1 MIPRYRLGF
10 RPDIEGLRAVA
21 VLAVLAFHATVPG
34 MAGGFVGV
42 DVFFVIS
49 GFLITGLLLRDVSAT
64 GRFSLAEFY
73 ARRARRILPAAG
85 VVLLATTAGA
95 WLMLPPL
102 RGGDI
107 AADVVTAALYIA
119 NWRFVA
125 GQTDYL
131 AAERDPSPLL
141 HYWSLAVEEQFY
153 LLWAPLLLVLVL
165 LARRLGRSPFP
176 AIAVAIVTLTGL
188 SFALSLWWTGVSAP
202 LAYLSSPSRAW
213 QFGVGALV
221 ALLMPYS
228 SRPDGGEGR
237 PDAGGSSDG
246 TGQGRGRRPRFAVR
260 VAQGA
265 LGLLGAAAVVWSI
278 VRIGPSTPY
287 PGTIA
292 LVPTLGTAAVI
303 LFRSPVSAALS
314 SAPVRAIGR
323 LSFSWY
329 LWHWPVLVLAE
340 AVLGA
345 QPWPVRLALVLGS
358 ALPAVLTLKLVERP
372 LRLSA
377 VVSALPRRG
386 LALGTSA
393 MAVPLAAAL
402 LLNGGVVHGATAT
415 RATVTGTATDTA
427 TGTAGAPG
435 TALRPTPAEART
447 DFPRSAGC
455 EIELTATTSPP
466 CLFGNPASKDR
477 IVLIGD
483 SHAGQW
489 FAVAERIAVRR
500 GWALEVLTKP
510 GCPLPRLTVVDP
522 RLGREYRECD
532 TWREHALKRLAAQA
546 PPRLVLVAS
555 LNAYSSDRAALT
567 RAWDAT
573 LTPLSRLGAP
583 LVYLRDTPLPGKDV
597 PACLSGGPVADCAF
611 PRRAAL
617 RPDPLAEQVRAGE
630 RPGVRLLD
638 VVPLLCRETADTCPA
653 ALDGVVLYR
662 DDAHITNTL
671 AVRLAPRMEQ
681 DLEDLD
687 LIPTVL

>member
-34 MAGGFVGV
+34 LAGGFIGV

-49 GFLITGLLLRDVSAT
+49 GFLITGLLLRDVSVT

-95 WLMLPPL
+95 WLLLPPL

-107 AADVVTAALYIA
+107 AGDVVTAALYIA

-165 LARRLGRSPFP
+165 LARRVGRSPVP
-176 AIAVAIVTLTGL
+176 AVTAAVVALTGA
-188 SFALSLWWTGVSAP
+188 SFALSLWWTGLSAP

-213 QFGVGALV
+213 QFGVGALA
-221 ALLMPYS
+221 ALLMPYLG
-228 SRPDGGEGR
+228 RPDGGEDR
-237 PDAGGSSDG
+237 PG
-246 TGQGRGRRPRFAVR
+246 TGGTGGTADRTGRRPRFAAR
-260 VAQGA
+260 VASGA
-265 LGLLGAAAVVWSI
+265 LGLAGGAAVAWS
-278 VRIGPSTPY
+278 VAGIGPATPY
-287 PGTIA
+287 PGTAA
-292 LVPTLGTAAVI
+292 LVPTLGTAAI
-303 LFRSPVSAALS
+303 IMFRSPLS
-314 SAPVRAIGR
+314 RVLSLAPVRAIGR

-340 AVLGA
+340 AALGE
-345 QPWPVRLALVLGS
+345 QPWPVRLALVLAS
-358 ALPAVLTLKLVERP
+358 ALPAALTLRLVENP
-372 LRLSA
+372 LRLSE

-402 LLNGGVVHGATAT
+402 LLNGGVVHGAAT
-415 RATVTGTATDTA
+415 TQVTVAAADPAGTAD
-427 TGTAGAPG
+427 APG
-435 TALRPTPAEART
+435 TALRPTPAQART
-447 DFPRSAGC
+447 DFPKSAGC
-455 EIELTATTSPP
+455 EIALTATTSPP
-466 CLFGNPASKDR
+466 CLFGDTTSKDR
-477 IVLIGD
+477 VVLIGD

-489 FAVAERIAVRR
+489 FAAAERVAVRR

-532 TWREHALKRLAAQA
+532 AWREYALKRLAAES
-546 PPRLVLVAS
+546 PPRLILVAS
-555 LNAYSSDRAALT
+555 LNAYASDRTVLT

-573 LTPLSRLGAP
+573 LTPLSRLGATV
-583 LVYLRDTPLPGKDV
+583 VYLRDTPLPGKDV
-597 PACLSGGPVADCAF
+597 PSCLSGGPVGDCAF
-611 PRRAAL
+611 PRRAGL
-617 RPDPLAEQVRAGE
+617 RPDPLAEQIVAGE
-630 RPGVRLLD
+630 RPGMRLLD
-638 VVPLLCRETADTCPA
+638 VVPLLCPGTGDTCPA
-653 ALDGVVLYR
+653 ALDGIVLYR
-662 DDAHITNTL
+662 DDAHITDTL
-671 AVRLAPRMEQ
+671 AVRLAPRLEQ

>member
-1 MIPRYRLGF
+1 MTSRYRLGF

-95 WLMLPPL
+95 WLLLPPL
-102 RGGDI
+102 RGGDV
-107 AADVVTAALYIA
+107 AGDVVTAALYIA

-176 AIAVAIVTLTGL
+176 AIAVAVVTLTGV

-213 QFGVGALV
+213 QFGVGALA

-228 SRPDGGEGR
+228 ARPDGGEGR
-237 PDAGGSSDG
+237 QDAGDA
-246 TGQGRGRRPRFAVR
+246 RGGPERRLRFTFR
-260 VAQGA
+260 VAGGA
-265 LGLLGAAAVVWSI
+265 LGLAGAAAIAWSI
-278 VRIGPSTPY
+278 AGIGPATPY
-287 PGTIA
+287 PGTAA

-303 LFRSPVSAALS
+303 LFRSPVSAAFS
-314 SAPVRAIGR
+314 WAPVRAIGR

-329 LWHWPVLVLAE
+329 LWHWPVLVLTE
-340 AVLGA
+340 AALGT
-345 QPWPVRLALVLGS
+345 QPWPVRLALILAS
-358 ALPAVLTLKLVERP
+358 ALPAFLTLRLVERP
-372 LRLSA
+372 LRLSE

-393 MAVPLAAAL
+393 MAVPVAAAL
-402 LLNGGVVHGATAT
+402 LLNGGVVQGATAT
-415 RATVTGTATDTA
+415 RVTVAGTVA
-427 TGTAGAPG
+427 GTVDASGPAGAPG
-435 TALRPTPAEART
+435 TALHPTPAEART
-447 DFPRSAGC
+447 DFPKSAGC
-455 EIELTATTSPP
+455 EIALTATTSPP

-522 RLGREYRECD
+522 RLGREYRECNA
-532 TWREHALKRLAAQA
+532 WRDYALKRLAGES
-546 PPRLVLVAS
+546 PPRMILVAS
-555 LNAYSSDRAALT
+555 LNAYASDTAALT

-573 LTPLSRLGAP
+573 LTPLSRLGAS

-597 PACLSGGPVADCAF
+597 PACLSGRPVKDCAF
-611 PRRAAL
+611 PRRDGL
-617 RPDPLAEQVRAGE
+617 RPDPLAQQIVAGE

-638 VVPLLCRETADTCPA
+638 MVPLLCPDSGDTCPA
-653 ALDGVVLYR
+653 ALDGIVLYR
-662 DDAHITNTL
+662 DDAHITDTL
-671 AVRLAPRMEQ
+671 AARLAPRIEQ